1 MSLFFILLQIRNRC
15 VSVCL
20 SHMCSVEGLLYPR
33 GARFQWH
40 SIMCQS
46 CFWKSFWTLLE
57 HQQYLPSRE
66 GSQLEQLLVFL
77 IVPQKGSTLGSEEL
91 ELAQSVQV
99 LPGDLTP
106 TFSHVSWSGCLWG
119 FQARK
124 WAWGGLSSA
133 NGVHIDRV
141 FYAPDA
147 FWKFV
152 SVFCKFNRILK
163 KLEGAVISWSS
174 NLPLF
179 LSTEGSFCH
188 ANIFYSWAGIL
199 SWLSLNETHL
209 CGANCGAYRQ
219 PFQW

>member
-1 MSLFFILLQIRNRC
+1 
-15 VSVCL
+15 
-20 SHMCSVEGLLYPR
+20 MCSVEGLLYPR

-66 GSQLEQLLVFL
+66 GRQLEQLLVFL
-77 IVPQKGSTLGSEEL
+77 IVLQKGSTLGSEEL

-133 NGVHIDRV
+133 NGAHIDRV

-152 SVFCKFNRILK
+152 SVFCKFKRILK

>member
-1 MSLFFILLQIRNRC
+1 
-15 VSVCL
+15 
-20 SHMCSVEGLLYPR
+20 MCSVEGFLYPR

-77 IVPQKGSTLGSEEL
+77 IVLQKGSTLGSEEL

-119 FQARK
+119 FQTWK

-199 SWLSLNETHL
+199 SWLSLNKTHL
-209 CGANCGAYRQ
+209 CGANCRAYRQ